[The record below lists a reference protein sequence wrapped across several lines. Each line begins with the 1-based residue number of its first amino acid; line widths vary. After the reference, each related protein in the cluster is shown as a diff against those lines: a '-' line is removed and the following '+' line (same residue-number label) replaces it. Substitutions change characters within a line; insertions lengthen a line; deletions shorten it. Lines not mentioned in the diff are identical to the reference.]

1 MRHIHFSIAL
11 GYPSSFSL
19 CDFVFLWTR
28 TLSNHIQ
35 SLNRALTFLH
45 SPHTPAILRTAIPS
59 ATNLIVHTTEPGS
72 EQRFTQL
79 CALLG
84 DGVIGS
90 VWMYSSE
97 DADAVEASIEVLP
110 ILVRALGIG
119 VTRYL
124 KALIPQLMHPLHAVP
139 CKKPRVTL
147 QLSSLRALGAVLQ
160 ECSPR
165 IENWRSTIVE
175 GVAKCWVVLLGDEQ
189 TNEESEQLRH
199 ALRVVCGRLW
209 EVAPSVRKEY
219 IRLLELDAAIFE
231 TLIGD
236 VIYPHLAEADAIDA
250 PQHDG

>member
-124 KALIPQLMHPLHAVP
+124 K
-139 CKKPRVTL
+139 
-147 QLSSLRALGAVLQ
+147 
-160 ECSPR
+160 
-165 IENWRSTIVE
+165 
-175 GVAKCWVVLLGDEQ
+175 
-189 TNEESEQLRH
+189 
-199 ALRVVCGRLW
+199 
-209 EVAPSVRKEY
+209 VR
-219 IRLLELDAAIFE
+219 F
-231 TLIGD
+231 
-236 VIYPHLAEADAIDA
+236 
-250 PQHDG
+250 